1 MALFGL
7 WNDLGHYA
15 VVGDLLQH
23 FNVEDE
29 VWQGVTAQLGDPGNN
44 IAILS
49 AVPKSALVASCGAAI
64 TANGTLSAI
73 QATQVGLVWRLSR
86 RVMAF
91 RAGVSEA
98 DFVDDDPWQSMDAA
112 GDTVR
117 QVRANPQGTSG
128 LKEQVL
134 KMGSLI
140 DQSDESELLPPAM
153 KEVNKWHQNFVA
165 VMGAPPDET
174 EEPTSGQIAALAKRS
189 VSNKQAPYVDF
200 AVWVPYGRRMAK
212 LQKAKVYTPLG
223 DGTFLYQDIPGP
235 ASFQAWSCS
244 WRVFRCARVMLGLV
258 SIAALENYFRHIEK
272 LVTQYPQCWGL
283 IMVADDTAR
292 AERLEKIR
300 RHLVIESGRGRQV
313 PMGWDPQD
321 PWSVVFMELV
331 RDDSFW
337 NERVHHPATA
347 WLAMGGRGVPKVA
360 TEAAV
365 LSHLLGTEDLP
376 EHGGESELVKNKKR
390 QSNQEKRK
398 AQKRRRLAQRD
409 ELERLRASTPK
420 GDAPKGKAQGKGKSK
435 DQAGQAICFSWASGT
450 GPCGKL
456 PPGAECVSSVKRA
469 HKCRICLSPSHQ
481 DDACPSK

>member
-7 WNDLGHYA
+7 WGQLGTFG
-15 VVGDLLQH
+15 VVSDWLQH
-23 FNVEDE
+23 FNVDDE
-29 VWQGVTAQLGDPGNN
+29 VWQGVTAQLGDPGGS
-44 IAILS
+44 IALLS
-49 AVPKSALVASCGAAI
+49 AVPKPALVASCGAAV
-64 TANGTLSAI
+64 TANGPLSAI

-91 RAGVSEA
+91 RAGINEA
-98 DFVDDDPWQSMDAA
+98 DFVDDDPWQSMDAP
-112 GDTVR
+112 GETVR
-117 QVRANPQGTSG
+117 PGRQNPQGTSG

-140 DQSDESELLPPAM
+140 DQADESELLPPGM
-153 KEVNKWHQNFVA
+153 DEVNRWFQNFVA
-165 VMGAPPDET
+165 VMGAAPDET
-174 EEPTSGQIAALAKRS
+174 EEPTSGQVAALAKRA
-189 VSNKQAPYVDF
+189 VTNKQAPYVDF

-212 LQKAKVYTPLG
+212 LQKAKIYTPLG

-244 WRVFRCARVMLGLV
+244 WRVFRCASIMLGLV

-300 RHLVIESGRGRQV
+300 RHLVIEAGRGRQV
-313 PMGWDPQD
+313 PMGWDATD

-331 RDDSFW
+331 RDDGYW

-347 WLAMGGRGVPKVA
+347 WLAMGARGVPTVA

-365 LSHLLGTEDLP
+365 LSHLPGTDDLADYGAETDP
-376 EHGGESELVKNKKR
+376 AKNKKR
-390 QSNQEKRK
+390 LANQEKRK
-398 AQKRRRLAQRD
+398 AQKRRRQSQRE
-409 ELERLRASTPK
+409 ELDRLRAGIPK
-420 GDAPKGKAQGKGKSK
+420 NDGAKGKGKTKGKSK